1 MIGLLIKKCAQWAIY
16 SAWHNQHPLISVQ
29 PQLWNYRPAFRL
41 WQILVAIDESVTTR
55 RPLVLSTIFQFI
67 FTHREKHC
75 LLYPFAEIKSK
86 FSHLNSAIKHF
97 VDEKLLLYFCSKFS
111 LDHHVSFEKT
121 IFRPILVDLTGVKSF
136 VSLNAYL
143 ITYLRKLIYLCIRP

>member
-86 FSHLNSAIKHF
+86 FAHLNSAIKHF
-97 VDEKLLLYFCSKFS
+97 VDDKLLLYFCSKFS
-111 LDHHVSFEKT
+111 LDDHVSFEKT
-121 IFRPILVDLTGVKSF
+121 IFRTNFGRLDWRQKLCVFECISHYLLTKTKL
-136 VSLNAYL
+136 SLY
-143 ITYLRKLIYLCIRP
+143 